1 MTRNEERIDD
11 IRSASGRIE
20 EIVSRGREAFDA
32 DHILQAALTHN
43 IQVIGEAAVQLSDE
57 ARAQHP
63 NVPWSEIVGMR
74 NIVVHRYFD
83 VDLDMVWRTAEIA
96 IPDLKRQLGT

>member
-1 MTRNEERIDD
+1 VTRDEERISD
-11 IRSASGRIE
+11 IQSAAGRVD

-43 IQVIGEAAVQLSDE
+43 IQVICEAAVQLSGD
-57 ARAQHP
+57 ARTHHP
-63 NVPWSEIVGMR
+63 DVPWSEIVGMR

-96 IPDLKRQLGT
+96 VPDLKHNLSG